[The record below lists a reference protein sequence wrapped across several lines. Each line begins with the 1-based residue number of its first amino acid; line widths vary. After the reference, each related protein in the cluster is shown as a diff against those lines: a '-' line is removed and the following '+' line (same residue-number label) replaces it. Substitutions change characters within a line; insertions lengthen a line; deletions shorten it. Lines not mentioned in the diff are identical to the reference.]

1 MGDRRGQRRGL
12 VGGGAVR
19 IAIEALPEG
28 YSAEVE
34 GKRATVSYGPV
45 DAPVCL
51 RVATDGTD
59 LILFPDRSYKQAEL
73 ARLLGLES

>member
-1 MGDRRGQRRGL
+1 M
-12 VGGGAVR
+12 R
-19 IAIEALPEG
+19 IAIAALPEG
-28 YSAEVE
+28 YGAQVD
-34 GKRATVSYGPV
+34 GKRADVTYGDPA
-45 DAPVCL
+45 APTAV